1 MRQASQQL
9 PIAYRG
15 RRTSRG
21 AIVEAQPSTATWCPL
36 DPRLDLRN
44 HSPTGFEWGYGG
56 SGPAQLALALAA
68 SRLPETLA
76 LTVYQR
82 LKRALVASLDHP
94 WHLSSD
100 RLDALLAELLLAGI
114 AADLERL
121 RDIPGSSTALSSPYS
136 TLCSTSFVQPP
147 SFPRTCSRTRLHVNY

>member
-1 MRQASQQL
+1 MREVTQQL

-21 AIVEAQPSTATWCPL
+21 AILDSSRPPPPDTPSTPVYTCATT
-36 DPRLDLRN
+36 RRVA
-44 HSPTGFEWGYGG
+44 S
-56 SGPAQLALALAA
+56 AA

-82 LKRALVASLDHP
+82 LKRALVASLDHA
-94 WHLSSD
+94 WHLPSD
-100 RLDALLAELLLAGI
+100 RLDALLAELLSAGI

-121 RDIPGSSTALSSPYS
+121 FGLPGASTALS
-136 TLCSTSFVQPP
+136 
-147 SFPRTCSRTRLHVNY
+147 